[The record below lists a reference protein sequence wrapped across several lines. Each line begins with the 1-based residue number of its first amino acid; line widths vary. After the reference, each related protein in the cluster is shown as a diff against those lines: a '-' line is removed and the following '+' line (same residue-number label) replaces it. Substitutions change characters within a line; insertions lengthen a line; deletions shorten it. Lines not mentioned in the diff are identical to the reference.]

1 MTEQNQE
8 TSEKQVDPR
17 GIKLAYTL
25 CIVFGVGLI
34 LYTLIPPL
42 IDAWTWWDLILIAAG
57 SILYVAPAYAT
68 NASMVIFGRN
78 GTPIDGGKNFIDG
91 KRLFGNGKTWQ
102 GLFGGII
109 AGIVAG
115 IVLLLISIYLIW
127 PFVQTRIE
135 NPAFP
140 MILDDHGYLL
150 ALFGPPF
157 LLGLFRVFLI
167 ALGAPLGDLIG
178 SFLKRRLNL
187 ERGAPAPVIDQLDF
201 LLGAIFLAY
210 IIFPLRWMY
219 IIFALLVTLLL
230 HILTNTI
237 AFKLDYSKEPW

>member
-1 MTEQNQE
+1 MTEENQA

-25 CIVFGVGLI
+25 CVVFGIALI
-34 LYTLIPPL
+34 LYILIPPL
-42 IDAWTWWDLILIAAG
+42 IDVWTWWDLILIAAG

-78 GTPIDGGKNFIDG
+78 GTPIDRGKNFIDG
-91 KRLFGNGKTWQ
+91 KRLLGNGKTWQ

-109 AGIVAG
+109 AGVVAG
-115 IVLLLISIYLIW
+115 IILILISIYLIW
-127 PFVQTRIE
+127 PFVQTRIG
-135 NPAFP
+135 NPSFP
-140 MILDDHGYLL
+140 MILDDPGYL
-150 ALFGPPF
+150 AAFFGPPF
-157 LLGLFRVFLI
+157 LIGLFRVFLI

-187 ERGAPAPVIDQLDF
+187 KRGAPAPVIDQLDF
-201 LLGAIFLAY
+201 LLGGIFLAY
-210 IIFPLRWMY
+210 IILPLRWMY

-230 HILTNTI
+230 HILTNTL
-237 AFKLDYSKEPW
+237 AFKLGYSKEPW